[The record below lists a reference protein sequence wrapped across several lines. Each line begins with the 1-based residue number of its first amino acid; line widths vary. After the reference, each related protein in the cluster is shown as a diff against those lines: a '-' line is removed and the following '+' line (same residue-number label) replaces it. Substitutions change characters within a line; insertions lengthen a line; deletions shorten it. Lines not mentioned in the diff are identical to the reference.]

1 MNHRKLFRPL
11 LLAAAVA
18 AIAGAAVAAPQ
29 AQPSDAQ
36 PQEHS
41 RHARIDA
48 NGDGVID
55 RTEAAANPRLAAKF
69 DELDKN
75 RDGKIDASER
85 PDKGRRGRGG
95 HGIQP
100 LIEADKDQDGRISRT
115 EAGQVP
121 WLEKIFAEVDGNRDG
136 YVVRSELRSYHEKLR
151 PQREAERTK
160 RFDEHFAQADLN
172 HDGKL
177 SRLEVSEKMPQLNQS
192 FAFMDEDRDG
202 FLTRDDLRHSRH

>member
-1 MNHRKLFRPL
+1 MNRRNHFLPL
-11 LLAAAVA
+11 LLASAVA
-18 AIAGAAVAAPQ
+18 AIAGAAIAAPQ
-29 AQPSDAQ
+29 AQPSDAR

-41 RHARIDA
+41 RHARIDV

-85 PDKGRRGRGG
+85 PGKERHGRGG
-95 HGIQP
+95 HGIGP

-136 YVVRSELRSYHEKLR
+136 YVMRSELRSYHENMR

-160 RFDEHFAQADLN
+160 SFDERFAEADLN
-172 HDGKL
+172 REGKL
-177 SRLEVSEKMPQLNQS
+177 SRLEVSEKMPQLSQS

-202 FLTRDDLRHSRH
+202 FLTRDDLRHPHH